1 MEFSTMKRVVII
13 TENVIKDELLKL
25 IMSLGAK
32 GYTIANVSG
41 RGARGL
47 RDDNADTLV
56 GEHLRNI
63 KVEVI
68 TREDIAKKI
77 TVSVLEKFF
86 KNYAGIA
93 YMDDVE
99 VLKGEKF

>member
-1 MEFSTMKRVVII
+1 MEFKTRKRVVII
-13 TENVIKDELLKL
+13 TENVIKDDVLEL

-47 RDDNADTLV
+47 RDEGADTLV

-68 TREDIAKKI
+68 TREDIAEKI
-77 TVSVLEKFF
+77 TVSVAEKFF

-99 VLKGEKF
+99 VLRAEKF

>member
-32 GYTIANVSG
+32 GYTIANVCG

-47 RDDNADTLV
+47 RDDDADTLV

-77 TVSVLEKFF
+77 TVSVVEKFF

-93 YMDDVE
+93 YMDNVE